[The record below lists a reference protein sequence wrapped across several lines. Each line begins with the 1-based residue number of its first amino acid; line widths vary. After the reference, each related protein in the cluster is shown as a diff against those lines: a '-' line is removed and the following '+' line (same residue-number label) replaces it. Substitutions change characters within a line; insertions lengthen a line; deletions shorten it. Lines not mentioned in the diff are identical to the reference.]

1 MKRLILLLSMG
12 ALLTTQHLEAQTTVA
27 STKAQTAVTGI
38 EPQTAVTS
46 TEPQPAP
53 TDTIFLRIFNDSVDL
68 YNDSVDLKEVVVKG
82 KRTPVANSRWSDM
95 HPIELV
101 TVGGANGDLYQAL
114 QTLPGTQLQGES
126 GRLLVRGGSSDE
138 SQTYID
144 GMHVLNPYTATA
156 INSPA
161 RGRYSTFMFSGVN
174 LESGGAPLEYGEAL
188 SAVLPLET
196 KDKSPVNKLGINAST
211 VGFGSG
217 GTRAF
222 DKGSLS
228 VNLDYQDLCVYDRIY
243 PGRTDFA
250 DPYRMMTASAQFRY
264 HPDDATLFKIYF
276 GYDRTDFSNY
286 EGQER
291 TNLSNHEEQMQTGF
305 SNYEGQER
313 RLFDLGE
320 NNFYLNTTFRKTTSK
335 GWNWFAGAAYGF
347 FEQKI
352 NNVSLSG
359 DGWME
364 RQQELHIKAK
374 VFKRLSPTF
383 RLDVGTESFIRQYE
397 NRYKYQPAGIAE
409 ASETPQ
415 TDNHNKMTPTI
426 TAAFLSATY
435 YPVEQLKAE
444 LSLRTEYTS
453 GNRQA
458 NLSPRLSVN
467 YYLGSVVFSATAGRY
482 TQLPVNRL
490 LVQNESLKSEVCTQY
505 NLGAR
510 FENGGRLYKAEI
522 YYKDYNHLALIEKGT
537 INLAEVVTSGGYGH
551 SKGFDLF
558 FNDRV
563 LVKNLEYQL
572 SYTYNVS
579 KRKFRELTE
588 LTTPQY
594 ATRHNASVVLKY
606 SIPRIGTIVGLT
618 NRFSSGRP
626 YHNPALPGL
635 MNDEVKP
642 YNSLDLG
649 LTYLLSKKVIIHA
662 SATNILCRQNEFGKV
677 DNKAILASEDHF
689 FYVGVYITIGKKA
702 AYDVSNF

>member
-1 MKRLILLLSMG
+1 MKRLILLLGMG
-12 ALLTTQHLEAQTTVA
+12 ALLMTQHLEAQTAVMDTV
-27 STKAQTAVTGI
+27 
-38 EPQTAVTS
+38 
-46 TEPQPAP
+46 
-53 TDTIFLRIFNDSVDL
+53 FLQI

-95 HPIELV
+95 HPVELV
-101 TVGGANGDLYQAL
+101 TVGGANGDLYHAL
-114 QTLPGTQLQGES
+114 QTLPGTQIQGES

-138 SQTYID
+138 AQTYID
-144 GMHVLNPYTATA
+144 GMHVLNPYTATG

-211 VGFGSG
+211 VGFGGG

-228 VNLDYQDLCVYDRIY
+228 VNLDYQDLCVYDHIY
-243 PGRTDFA
+243 SGRMDFE
-250 DPYRMMTASAQFRY
+250 DPYRLMTGSAQFRY
-264 HPDDATLFKIYF
+264 HSDDTTLFKIYF

-291 TNLSNHEEQMQTGF
+291 
-305 SNYEGQER
+305 

-320 NNFYLNTTFRKTTSK
+320 NNFYVNATFRKRTPK

-352 NNVSLSG
+352 GNVSLSG
-359 DGWME
+359 DDWME
-364 RQQELHIKAK
+364 RQQELHIKTK
-374 VFKRLSPTF
+374 VFKRLAPAF
-383 RLDVGTESFIRQYE
+383 RLDMGLESFIRRYE
-397 NRYKYQPAGIAE
+397 NHYQYQIQE
-409 ASETPQ
+409 ASAMDSRNEM
-415 TDNHNKMTPTI
+415 NPTVS
-426 TAAFLSATY
+426 AAFLSATY
-435 YPVEQLKAE
+435 YPIEQLKAE
-444 LSLRTEYTS
+444 LSFRTEYTS
-453 GNRQA
+453 LNRRM
-458 NLSPRLSVN
+458 NFSPRLSVN
-467 YYLGSVVFSATAGRY
+467 YYLGDVVFSATAGRY
-482 TQLPVNRL
+482 TQLPINRL
-490 LVQNESLKSEVCTQY
+490 LAQSKNLKSEACIQY
-505 NLGAR
+505 NLGAQ
-510 FENGGRLYKAEI
+510 FGSEGCFYKAEV
-522 YYKDYNHLALIEKGT
+522 YYKKYDHLALIEKG
-537 INLAEVVTSGGYGH
+537 NMNMAEMVTSNGYGH

-572 SYTYNVS
+572 SYTYNIS
-579 KRKFRELTE
+579 KRKFQEYTE

-594 ATRHNASVVLKY
+594 ATCHNASVVLKY

-626 YHNPALPGL
+626 YHNSGLPGL

-649 LTYLLSKKVIIHA
+649 LTFLPSKKVIIHA
-662 SATNILCRQNEFGKV
+662 SATNILCRKNEFGKV
-677 DNKAILASEDHF
+677 DNKAILASSDHF
-689 FYVGVYITIGKKA
+689 FYIGVFITIGKKA